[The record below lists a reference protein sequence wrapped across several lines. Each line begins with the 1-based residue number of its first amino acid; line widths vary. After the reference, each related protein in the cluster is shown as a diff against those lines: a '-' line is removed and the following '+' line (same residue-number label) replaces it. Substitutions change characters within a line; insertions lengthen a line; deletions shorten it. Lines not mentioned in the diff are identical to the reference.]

1 MRAAGAYSSLMTQMA
16 TRRLGRTGHESSLA
30 ILGGAAFWGSTPEI
44 TERCFHLALDAG
56 VNHIDIAPSY
66 GHAELVVGP
75 LVPAVRSRLF
85 IGEKSNRTN
94 PDGLRAQLETSLQR
108 LGCDSFDLYQAHGV
122 TDLEEL
128 DRRGPAIEAI
138 LRARDEGLTRF
149 VGITGHDFGTAA
161 AQLEA
166 VRRYDLDSV
175 MLPVYAGALAHPQY
189 AADVAALLDEA
200 ARRDLAVMAIKA
212 GAHRPWGEHEKTST
226 TWYEPF
232 TDPALVARGVRF
244 TLGTPGVH
252 AFCTTGDVDVLPH
265 QLAAAADYEPLS
277 PAERDALLH
286 DAADWP
292 TIFPLTEHAR

>member
-1 MRAAGAYSSLMTQMA
+1 MTQIA
-16 TRRLGRTGHESSLA
+16 TRRLGRTGHDSSLA
-30 ILGGAAFWGSTPEI
+30 ILGGAAFWGTTPEV
-44 TERCFHLALDAG
+44 TERCFQMAIEAG
-56 VNHIDIAPSY
+56 VNHLDIAPSY

-75 LVPAVRSRLF
+75 LVPSVRDRLF

-94 PDGLRAQLETSLQR
+94 PDGLRAQLEISLQR

-122 TDLEEL
+122 TDLSEL

-138 LRARDEGLTRF
+138 LKARDEGLTRF
-149 VGITGHDFGTAA
+149 VGITGHDFGTPA

-175 MLPVYAGALAHPQY
+175 MLPVYPGALAHPQY
-189 AADVAALLDEA
+189 AADLAALLDEV

-212 GAHRPWGEHEKTST
+212 GAHQPWGEREKTAT

-232 TDPALVARGVRF
+232 TEPALVARGVRF

-265 QLAAAADYEPLS
+265 QLAAAADYQPLS

-286 DAADWP
+286 DAAEWP